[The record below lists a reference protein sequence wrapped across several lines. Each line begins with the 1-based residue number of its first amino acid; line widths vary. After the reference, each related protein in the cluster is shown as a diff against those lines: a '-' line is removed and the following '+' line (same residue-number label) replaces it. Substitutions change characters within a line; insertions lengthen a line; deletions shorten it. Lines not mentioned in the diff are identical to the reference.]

1 MKQTG
6 QIKCNKLNL
15 IDIQLHFKSFYV
27 SFNRSLLSYIM
38 IPMMQR
44 QLDEFC
50 QTIWNNHRI
59 RAQKDTLMA
68 DGIPNH
74 IFEFPE
80 KYGMENKGLSMLLYL
95 GKLPCDILLNV
106 QIGLSLTFLYFSYM
120 DSNIKHIG
128 IEASV
133 HYEYG
138 AQLSFIYWTNFPVQ
152 YLKSPP
158 PPSICQVNL

>member
-1 MKQTG
+1 
-6 QIKCNKLNL
+6 
-15 IDIQLHFKSFYV
+15 
-27 SFNRSLLSYIM
+27 M
-38 IPMMQR
+38 IHMMEWE
-44 QLDEFC
+44 LDEFR

-80 KYGMENKGLSMLLYL
+80 KYGMENKGLSMLFYL

-106 QIGLSLTFLYFSYM
+106 QIGWFLTFLYFSYM

-128 IEASV
+128 SEASV

-152 YLKSPP
+152 YWPVQYLKSPP
-158 PPSICQVNL
+158 PSVCQVNL